1 MNWRLCFQL
10 DREHEG
16 SGQFPRGCVELSQCS
31 SSPLPVGLHL
41 TSAAQGWGFPEV
53 RADPNWQGCRVRG
66 RGGEGVTDSLGVGYP
81 VHTPYGHSKD
91 QMARLILDSVKQGSR
106 IEEA

>member
-41 TSAAQGWGFPEV
+41 TSATQDGAFLRSELTQTG
-53 RADPNWQGCRVRG
+53 RVAELVA
-66 RGGEGVTDSLGVGYP
+66 GEGGTDRLPGGGFWHP
-81 VHTPYGHSKD
+81 VHIPDGHSKD
-91 QMARLILDSVKQGSR
+91 QMARLILDSVKLRGA
-106 IEEA
+106 E